1 MRRQIMI
8 KTKLPVIVLR
18 NLVLLPH
25 GEIKL
30 EISNADDK
38 NIIDNS
44 IKYHNN
50 YVILV
55 STKGL
60 INENIE
66 LTELPNVGIIGKIT
80 SNFELPNNH
89 IRINIEGINRASIF
103 NYIDNKN
110 SNLEAVIGPI
120 SIDEIDKD
128 EEEANLRL
136 LKREFAGYISIS
148 PNISNNIIIKLNEE
162 TNLDKLTDKIANM
175 IPFNFENKNKY
186 IYEFNSVKRSDMLIK
201 QIAEEKNISYI
212 ERKIEEKVKRELDK
226 SQQEFILKE
235 KIKAIKE
242 ELGETDNKDEEISD
256 LKNKIENLNAPS
268 NIKEKLLK
276 EVNKYEMM
284 SLVSPELSIVK
295 NYIDTVLSLPFGIY
309 TKDLKNIQKIEEEL
323 DKTHHGLKDVKNRI
337 LEYIAVK
344 ELTNDIKSP
353 IICLVGPPGVGKTSL
368 AYSISQALH
377 RNFVKISV
385 GGVNDEAEIIGH
397 RRTYIGSKPG
407 RIIEGLIKA
416 KSSNPVFLIDEI
428 DKMTKDIKGDPSSCL
443 LEVLDPEQN
452 STFYDNYIEEA
463 FDLSKVMFILT
474 ANSLLDIPYAL
485 RDRLEIINLTS
496 YTTFEKLDI
505 VKNYMF
511 SKLLKEHGL
520 TKNNLIIDDETINFI
535 IKHYTKEAGVRE
547 LERVLSSLMRK
558 IAKEIITGSK
568 RKKFVLN
575 EEDVIRLLGN
585 IKYVDI
591 GTTINNPGVVN
602 GLAYTDLGGSIL
614 PIEVSHYKG
623 KGNVNMTGS
632 LGNVMKESAQ
642 ISIGYIKNNYK
653 EFGVDIK
660 KLNDD
665 DIHINALHAGIP
677 KDGPSAGITLV
688 TAILSS
694 FLNKKIDNKIG
705 MTGEITLNGNI
716 LGIGGLREKS
726 IAAYNSGIKKIFIPK
741 ENESDISEIPKEVLD
756 SLEIVFVSNYSEI
769 FNNLFN

>member
-1 MRRQIMI
+1 MI

-44 IKYHNN
+44 IKYHDN

-55 STKGL
+55 SAKGL

-89 IRINIEGINRASIF
+89 IRINIEGINRANIF

-323 DKTHHGLKDVKNRI
+323 DKTHYGLKDVKNRI

-741 ENESDISEIPKEVLD
+741 ENESDIPEIPKEVLD

>member
-1 MRRQIMI
+1 MI

-186 IYEFNSVKRSDMLIK
+186 IYEFNSVRRSDMLIK

-256 LKNKIENLNAPS
+256 LKKKIEDLNAPS
-268 NIKEKLLK
+268 SIKEKLLK

-309 TKDLKNIQKIEEEL
+309 TKDLRNIQKIEEEL
-323 DKTHHGLKDVKNRI
+323 DKTHYGLKDVKNRI

-385 GGVNDEAEIIGH
+385 GGVSDEAEIIGH

>member
-1 MRRQIMI
+1 MI

-44 IKYHNN
+44 IKYHDN

-55 STKGL
+55 SAKGL

-89 IRINIEGINRASIF
+89 IRINIEGINRANIF

-186 IYEFNSVKRSDMLIK
+186 IYEFNSVRRSDMLIK

-256 LKNKIENLNAPS
+256 LKNQIENLNAPS

>member
-1 MRRQIMI
+1 MI

-186 IYEFNSVKRSDMLIK
+186 IYEFNSVRRSDMLIK

-256 LKNKIENLNAPS
+256 LKKKIDDLNAPS
-268 NIKEKLLK
+268 SIKEKLLK

-323 DKTHHGLKDVKNRI
+323 DKTHYGLKDVKNRI

-385 GGVNDEAEIIGH
+385 GGVSDEAEIIGH

-591 GTTINNPGVVN
+591 STTINNPGVVN

>member
-1 MRRQIMI
+1 MI

-18 NLVLLPH
+18 NLVLLPN

-66 LTELPNVGIIGKIT
+66 LTELPNVGIIGKII

-89 IRINIEGINRASIF
+89 IRINIEGINRANIF

-323 DKTHHGLKDVKNRI
+323 DKTHYGLKDVKNRI

-353 IICLVGPPGVGKTSL
+353 IICLVGPQGVGKTSL

-756 SLEIVFVSNYSEI
+756 SLEIIFVSNYSEI

>member
-1 MRRQIMI
+1 MI

-18 NLVLLPH
+18 NLVLLPN

-55 STKGL
+55 STKGFL
-60 INENIE
+60 NENIE
-66 LTELPNVGIIGKIT
+66 LTELPNVGIIGKII

-89 IRINIEGINRASIF
+89 IRINIEGINRANIF

-186 IYEFNSVKRSDMLIK
+186 IYEFNSVRRSDMLIK

-309 TKDLKNIQKIEEEL
+309 TKDLKNIQKIEDEL
-323 DKTHHGLKDVKNRI
+323 DKTHYGLKDVKNRI

-428 DKMTKDIKGDPSSCL
+428 DKMTKDIEGDPSSCL

>member
-1 MRRQIMI
+1 MI

-44 IKYHNN
+44 IKYHDN

-55 STKGL
+55 SAKGL

-89 IRINIEGINRASIF
+89 IRINIEGINRANIF

-256 LKNKIENLNAPS
+256 LKNQIENLNAPS

-558 IAKEIITGSK
+558 IVKEIITGSK

>member
-1 MRRQIMI
+1 MI

-18 NLVLLPH
+18 NLVLLPN

-66 LTELPNVGIIGKIT
+66 LTELPNVGIIGKII

-89 IRINIEGINRASIF
+89 IRINIEGINRANIF

-186 IYEFNSVKRSDMLIK
+186 IYEFNSVRRSDMLIK

-256 LKNKIENLNAPS
+256 LKKKIENLNAPS
-268 NIKEKLLK
+268 SIKEKLLK

-309 TKDLKNIQKIEEEL
+309 TKDLRNIQKIEEEL
-323 DKTHHGLKDVKNRI
+323 DKTHYGLKDVKNRI

-385 GGVNDEAEIIGH
+385 GGVSDEAEIIGH

-591 GTTINNPGVVN
+591 STTINNPGVVN

>member
-1 MRRQIMI
+1 MI

-18 NLVLLPH
+18 NLVLLPN

-66 LTELPNVGIIGKIT
+66 LTELPNVGIIGKII

-89 IRINIEGINRASIF
+89 IRINIEGINRANIF

-256 LKNKIENLNAPS
+256 LKKKIEDLNAPS
-268 NIKEKLLK
+268 SIKEKLLK

-309 TKDLKNIQKIEEEL
+309 TKDLRNIQKIEEEL
-323 DKTHHGLKDVKNRI
+323 DKTHYGLKDVKNRI

-385 GGVNDEAEIIGH
+385 GGVSDEAEIIGH

>member
-1 MRRQIMI
+1 MI

-80 SNFELPNNH
+80 NNFELPNNH
-89 IRINIEGINRASIF
+89 IRINVEGINRATIF

-186 IYEFNSVKRSDMLIK
+186 IYEFNSVRRSDMLIK

-256 LKNKIENLNAPS
+256 LKKKIEDLNAPS
-268 NIKEKLLK
+268 SIKEKLLK

-323 DKTHHGLKDVKNRI
+323 DKTHYGLKDVKNRI

-385 GGVNDEAEIIGH
+385 GGVSDEAEIIGH

-591 GTTINNPGVVN
+591 STTINNPGVVN

>member
-1 MRRQIMI
+1 MI

-44 IKYHNN
+44 IKYHDN

-55 STKGL
+55 SAKGL

-186 IYEFNSVKRSDMLIK
+186 IYEFNSVRRSDMLIK

-256 LKNKIENLNAPS
+256 LKKKIEDLNAPS
-268 NIKEKLLK
+268 SIKEKLLK

-309 TKDLKNIQKIEEEL
+309 TKDLKNIQKIEDEL
-323 DKTHHGLKDVKNRI
+323 DKTHYGLKDVKNRI

-385 GGVNDEAEIIGH
+385 GGVSDEAEIIGH

-756 SLEIVFVSNYSEI
+756 SLEIIFVSNYSEI

>member
-1 MRRQIMI
+1 MI

-44 IKYHNN
+44 IKYHDN

-55 STKGL
+55 SAKGL

-89 IRINIEGINRASIF
+89 IRINIEGINRANIF

-212 ERKIEEKVKRELDK
+212 ERKIEGKVKRELDK

-323 DKTHHGLKDVKNRI
+323 DKTHYGLKDVKNRI

>member
-1 MRRQIMI
+1 MI

-55 STKGL
+55 STKGFL
-60 INENIE
+60 NENIE

-89 IRINIEGINRASIF
+89 IRINVEGINRATIF

-186 IYEFNSVKRSDMLIK
+186 IYEFNSVRRSDMLIK

-256 LKNKIENLNAPS
+256 LKKKIEDLNAPS
-268 NIKEKLLK
+268 SIKEKLLK

-309 TKDLKNIQKIEEEL
+309 TKDLRNIQKIEEEL
-323 DKTHHGLKDVKNRI
+323 DKTHYGLKDVKNRI

-385 GGVNDEAEIIGH
+385 GGVSDEAEIIGH

-452 STFYDNYIEEA
+452 NTFYDNYIEEA

-591 GTTINNPGVVN
+591 STTINNPGVVN

>member
-1 MRRQIMI
+1 MI

-18 NLVLLPH
+18 NLVLLPN

-55 STKGL
+55 SAKGL

-66 LTELPNVGIIGKIT
+66 LTELPNVGIIGKII

-89 IRINIEGINRASIF
+89 IRINIEGINRANIF

-186 IYEFNSVKRSDMLIK
+186 IYEFNSVRRSDMLIK

-256 LKNKIENLNAPS
+256 LKKKIEDLNAPS
-268 NIKEKLLK
+268 SIKEKLLK

-323 DKTHHGLKDVKNRI
+323 DKTHYGLKDVKNRI

-385 GGVNDEAEIIGH
+385 GGVSDEAEIIGH

-591 GTTINNPGVVN
+591 STTINNPGVVN

>member
-1 MRRQIMI
+1 MI

-30 EISNADDK
+30 EISNTDDK

-44 IKYHNN
+44 IKYHDN

-55 STKGL
+55 SAKGL

-89 IRINIEGINRASIF
+89 IRINIEGINRANIF

-323 DKTHHGLKDVKNRI
+323 DKTHYGLKDVKNRI

-547 LERVLSSLMRK
+547 LERVL
-558 IAKEIITGSK
+558 
-568 RKKFVLN
+568 
-575 EEDVIRLLGN
+575 
-585 IKYVDI
+585 
-591 GTTINNPGVVN
+591 
-602 GLAYTDLGGSIL
+602 
-614 PIEVSHYKG
+614 
-623 KGNVNMTGS
+623 
-632 LGNVMKESAQ
+632 
-642 ISIGYIKNNYK
+642 
-653 EFGVDIK
+653 
-660 KLNDD
+660 
-665 DIHINALHAGIP
+665 
-677 KDGPSAGITLV
+677 
-688 TAILSS
+688 
-694 FLNKKIDNKIG
+694 
-705 MTGEITLNGNI
+705 
-716 LGIGGLREKS
+716 
-726 IAAYNSGIKKIFIPK
+726 
-741 ENESDISEIPKEVLD
+741 
-756 SLEIVFVSNYSEI
+756 
-769 FNNLFN
+769 

>member
-1 MRRQIMI
+1 MI

-18 NLVLLPH
+18 NLVLLPN

-66 LTELPNVGIIGKIT
+66 LTELPNVGIIGKII

-89 IRINIEGINRASIF
+89 IRINIEGINRANIF

-186 IYEFNSVKRSDMLIK
+186 IYEFNSVRRSDMLIK

-256 LKNKIENLNAPS
+256 LKKKIEDLNAPS
-268 NIKEKLLK
+268 SIKEKLLK

-309 TKDLKNIQKIEEEL
+309 TKDLRNIQKIEEEL
-323 DKTHHGLKDVKNRI
+323 DKTHYGLKDVKNRI

-591 GTTINNPGVVN
+591 STTINNPGVVN

>member
-1 MRRQIMI
+1 MI

-18 NLVLLPH
+18 NLVLLPN

-66 LTELPNVGIIGKIT
+66 LTELPNVGIIGKII

-89 IRINIEGINRASIF
+89 IRINIEGINRANIF

-186 IYEFNSVKRSDMLIK
+186 IYEFNSVRRSDMLIK

-256 LKNKIENLNAPS
+256 LKKKIEDLNAPS
-268 NIKEKLLK
+268 SIKEKLLK

-323 DKTHHGLKDVKNRI
+323 DKTHYGLKDVKNRI

-385 GGVNDEAEIIGH
+385 GGVSDEAEIIGH

-575 EEDVIRLLGN
+575 EEDVVRLLGN

-591 GTTINNPGVVN
+591 STTINNPGVVN

>member
-1 MRRQIMI
+1 MI

-66 LTELPNVGIIGKIT
+66 LTELPNVGIIGKII

-89 IRINIEGINRASIF
+89 IRINIEGINRANIF

-186 IYEFNSVKRSDMLIK
+186 IYEFNSVRRSDMLIK

-256 LKNKIENLNAPS
+256 LKKKIENLNAPS
-268 NIKEKLLK
+268 SIKEKLLK

-309 TKDLKNIQKIEEEL
+309 TKDLRNIQKIEEEL
-323 DKTHHGLKDVKNRI
+323 DKTHYGLKDVKNRI

>member
-1 MRRQIMI
+1 MI

-44 IKYHNN
+44 IKYHDN

-55 STKGL
+55 SAKGL

-89 IRINIEGINRASIF
+89 IRINIEGINRANIY

-741 ENESDISEIPKEVLD
+741 ENESDISEIPKELLD

>member
-1 MRRQIMI
+1 MI

-44 IKYHNN
+44 IKYHDN

-55 STKGL
+55 SAKGL

-89 IRINIEGINRASIF
+89 IRINIEGINRANIF

-256 LKNKIENLNAPS
+256 LKNQIENLNAPS

-591 GTTINNPGVVN
+591 STTINNPGVVN

>member
-1 MRRQIMI
+1 MI

-44 IKYHNN
+44 IKYHDN

-55 STKGL
+55 SAKGL

-89 IRINIEGINRASIF
+89 IRINIEGINRANIY

-226 SQQEFILKE
+226 SHQEFILKE

-284 SLVSPELSIVK
+284 SLVSPDLSIVK

-511 SKLLKEHGL
+511 SKL
-520 TKNNLIIDDETINFI
+520 
-535 IKHYTKEAGVRE
+535 V
-547 LERVLSSLMRK
+547 
-558 IAKEIITGSK
+558 
-568 RKKFVLN
+568 
-575 EEDVIRLLGN
+575 
-585 IKYVDI
+585 
-591 GTTINNPGVVN
+591 
-602 GLAYTDLGGSIL
+602 
-614 PIEVSHYKG
+614 
-623 KGNVNMTGS
+623 
-632 LGNVMKESAQ
+632 
-642 ISIGYIKNNYK
+642 
-653 EFGVDIK
+653 
-660 KLNDD
+660 
-665 DIHINALHAGIP
+665 
-677 KDGPSAGITLV
+677 
-688 TAILSS
+688 
-694 FLNKKIDNKIG
+694 
-705 MTGEITLNGNI
+705 
-716 LGIGGLREKS
+716 
-726 IAAYNSGIKKIFIPK
+726 
-741 ENESDISEIPKEVLD
+741 
-756 SLEIVFVSNYSEI
+756 
-769 FNNLFN
+769 

>member
-1 MRRQIMI
+1 MI

-44 IKYHNN
+44 IKYHDN

-55 STKGL
+55 SAKGL

-256 LKNKIENLNAPS
+256 LKNQIENLNAPS

>member
-1 MRRQIMI
+1 MI

-186 IYEFNSVKRSDMLIK
+186 IYEFNSVRRSDMLIK

-256 LKNKIENLNAPS
+256 LKKKIEDLNAPS
-268 NIKEKLLK
+268 SIKEKLLK

-309 TKDLKNIQKIEEEL
+309 TKDLRNIQKIEEEL
-323 DKTHHGLKDVKNRI
+323 DKTHYGLKDVKNRI

-385 GGVNDEAEIIGH
+385 GGVSDEAEIIGH

-591 GTTINNPGVVN
+591 STTINNPGVVN

-756 SLEIVFVSNYSEI
+756 SLEIIFVSNYSEI

>member
-1 MRRQIMI
+1 MI

-44 IKYHNN
+44 IKYHDN

-55 STKGL
+55 SAKGL

-256 LKNKIENLNAPS
+256 LKKKIEDLNAPS
-268 NIKEKLLK
+268 SIKEKLLK

-323 DKTHHGLKDVKNRI
+323 DKTHYGLKDVKNRI

-385 GGVNDEAEIIGH
+385 GGVSDEAEIIGH

>member
-1 MRRQIMI
+1 MI

-18 NLVLLPH
+18 NLVLLPN

-66 LTELPNVGIIGKIT
+66 LTELPNVGIIGKII

-89 IRINIEGINRASIF
+89 IRINIEGINRANIF

-186 IYEFNSVKRSDMLIK
+186 IYEFNSVRRSDMLIK

-309 TKDLKNIQKIEEEL
+309 TKDLRNIQKIEEEL
-323 DKTHHGLKDVKNRI
+323 DKTHYGLKDVKNRI

-585 IKYVDI
+585 IKYVNI

>member
-1 MRRQIMI
+1 MI

-44 IKYHNN
+44 IKYHDN

-55 STKGL
+55 SAKGL

-89 IRINIEGINRASIF
+89 IRINIEGINRANIF

-186 IYEFNSVKRSDMLIK
+186 IYEFNSVRRSDMLIK

-323 DKTHHGLKDVKNRI
+323 DKTHYGLKDVKNRI

>member
-1 MRRQIMI
+1 MI

-44 IKYHNN
+44 IKYHDN

-55 STKGL
+55 SAKGL

-89 IRINIEGINRASIF
+89 IRINIEGINRANIF

-186 IYEFNSVKRSDMLIK
+186 IYEFNSVRRSDMLIK

-256 LKNKIENLNAPS
+256 LKKKIEDLNAPS
-268 NIKEKLLK
+268 SIKEKLLK

-309 TKDLKNIQKIEEEL
+309 TKDLKNIQKIEDEL
-323 DKTHHGLKDVKNRI
+323 DKTHYGLKDVKNRI

-385 GGVNDEAEIIGH
+385 GGVSDEAEIIGH

-591 GTTINNPGVVN
+591 STTINNPGVVN

>member
-1 MRRQIMI
+1 MI

-44 IKYHNN
+44 IKYHDN

-55 STKGL
+55 SAKGL

-175 IPFNFENKNKY
+175 IPFIFENKNKY

-323 DKTHHGLKDVKNRI
+323 DKTHYGLKDVKNRI

-653 EFGVDIK
+653 EFDVDIK
-660 KLNDD
+660 MLNDD

>member
-1 MRRQIMI
+1 MI

-44 IKYHNN
+44 IKYHDN

-89 IRINIEGINRASIF
+89 IRINIEGINRANIF

-256 LKNKIENLNAPS
+256 LKNQIENLNAPS

-276 EVNKYEMM
+276 EVNKYEIM

>member
-1 MRRQIMI
+1 MI

-44 IKYHNN
+44 IKYHDN

-55 STKGL
+55 SAKGL

-89 IRINIEGINRASIF
+89 IRINIEGINRANIF

-295 NYIDTVLSLPFGIY
+295 NYIDTVLSLPFEIY

-323 DKTHHGLKDVKNRI
+323 DKTHYGLKDVKNRI

>member
-1 MRRQIMI
+1 MI

-18 NLVLLPH
+18 NLVLLPN

-66 LTELPNVGIIGKIT
+66 LTELPNVGIIGKII

-89 IRINIEGINRASIF
+89 IRINIEGINRANIF

-256 LKNKIENLNAPS
+256 LKKKIEDLNAPS
-268 NIKEKLLK
+268 SIKEKLLK

-309 TKDLKNIQKIEEEL
+309 TKDLRNIQKIEEEL
-323 DKTHHGLKDVKNRI
+323 DKTHYGLKDVKNRI

-591 GTTINNPGVVN
+591 STTINNPGVVN

-694 FLNKKIDNKIG
+694 FLNKKVDNKIG

>member
-1 MRRQIMI
+1 MI

-66 LTELPNVGIIGKIT
+66 LTELPNVGIIGKII

-89 IRINIEGINRASIF
+89 IRINIEGINRANIF

-186 IYEFNSVKRSDMLIK
+186 IYEFNSVRRSDMLIK

-256 LKNKIENLNAPS
+256 LKKKIEDLNAPS
-268 NIKEKLLK
+268 SIKEKLLK

-309 TKDLKNIQKIEEEL
+309 TKDLKNIQKIEDEL
-323 DKTHHGLKDVKNRI
+323 DKTHYGLKDVKNRI

-385 GGVNDEAEIIGH
+385 GGVSDEAEIIGH